1 MNINNN
7 DNNKKKEFYMKLVTK
22 LTVLAT
28 LATFMFAGVNL
39 TWGNRYSND
48 VVDDGAENLLAD
60 HSFGIWMDVNDTAAF
75 GWENGLKVGFA
86 GPAGMQMRL
95 GFDPTN
101 DNANDIATT
110 TLGVSRAWWTSTGD
124 GWGTNLSTALDW
136 DMTGATPGAFA
147 ITMNLGFGF

>member
-1 MNINNN
+1 
-7 DNNKKKEFYMKLVTK
+7 MKLVNK
-22 LTVLAT
+22 LTVVAT

-39 TWGNRYSND
+39 TWGNMYNND
-48 VVDDGAENLLAD
+48 ATDDGVENLQAA

-101 DNANDIATT
+101 AVAGAAETSI
-110 TLGVSRAWWTSTGD
+110 GVSRAWWTSTGD
-124 GWGTNLSTALDW
+124 GWGTNLSTAIDW
-136 DMTGATPGAFA
+136 GVSGAGEGDFTL
-147 ITMNLGFGF
+147 TMNLGFGY